1 MILITITEYLS
12 KPLVKAMD
20 VDNNY
25 ECITS
30 KTFDTDYDAGLAIS
44 MLRDV
49 FQYCCGRS
57 VKIENKMAPSV
68 YVG

>member
-1 MILITITEYLS
+1 MILITITEFQS
-12 KPLVKAMD
+12 KPHVKAID

-25 ECITS
+25 EWVTY
-30 KTFDTDYDAGLAIS
+30 KMFDTVQDAKVAAE

-49 FQYCCGRS
+49 FQYCCGHT
-57 VKIENKMAPSV
+57 VVIENKMAPSV